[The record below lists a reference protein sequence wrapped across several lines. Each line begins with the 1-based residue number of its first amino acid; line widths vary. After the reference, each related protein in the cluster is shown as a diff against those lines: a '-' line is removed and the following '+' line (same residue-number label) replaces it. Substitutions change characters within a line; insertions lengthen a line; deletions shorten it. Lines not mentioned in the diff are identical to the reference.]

1 MAPAAL
7 ARRGRSQGATSR
19 ACGRPPGGRGRR
31 WAAAAWRLDA
41 ASIRGT
47 PGWGKARGA
56 AFGRCVP
63 GFPLGQGLPYGI
75 HAARPS
81 AAACGVSV
89 KPLTVVCSG
98 GLRPSCPAA
107 GKPEA
112 RAEGICVA
120 PPETDPHSLG
130 SRLGLHGIGH
140 PPPPASAFSSGISL
154 GLPGTGRGPPLAL
167 AFSSGMRHG
176 HDVQRP
182 PLQRWLSRAGGVW
195 SAGLLRPSRPEFPGQ
210 TVGFARRSS
219 RMHTGRARLRQV
231 FAPRSGA
238 PPCVASLSSP

>member
-1 MAPAAL
+1 MRPPSRRPWPPLGGGGVA
-7 ARRGRSQGATSR
+7 ARRGVDPQHAWVGQGTRRGLRPLR
-19 ACGRPPGGRGRR
+19 ARVTVGP
-31 WAAAAWRLDA
+31 
-41 ASIRGT
+41 
-47 PGWGKARGA
+47 
-56 AFGRCVP
+56 
-63 GFPLGQGLPYGI
+63 GLPYGI